1 MRASILLISL
11 LAIAG
16 CTTPRCREAQTIYDS
31 LPYRTNGDALL
42 VIAACM

>member
-1 MRASILLISL
+1 MRTVILLVSL
-11 LAIAG
+11 LTIAG
-16 CTTPRCREAQTIYDS
+16 CTTPRCREAQTIYDG